1 VKLLTHGNIFDKSG
15 EREMSVNIEG
25 RVWRFG
31 KDIDTDEL
39 FAGRF
44 IMVGDE
50 RNPEAYKRSIL
61 KGAFESLSTIGKE
74 NQNIPHGFIEAV
86 SRVVSGYEK
95 NVQEDQMAL
104 KGHIIVAGENFG
116 IGSSRQQAAEAL
128 RFFGI
133 VACLAETIHRIF
145 FRNFWNLNGIAID
158 QKGIS
163 SIFETGDIA
172 RVDLQQY
179 VAHNLTNKKESKLGI
194 KLPPEFIAMYEAGG
208 LIPYHR
214 KRTHKL
220 L

>member
-1 VKLLTHGNIFDKSG
+1 VI
-15 EREMSVNIEG
+15 IEG
-25 RVWRFG
+25 QVWRFG

-50 RNPEAYKRSIL
+50 RDPEAYKRSII
-61 KGAFESLSTIGKE
+61 KGAFESLSTIGKG
-74 NQNIPHGFIEAV
+74 NKNIPDEFIDAV
-86 SRVVSGYEK
+86 SRVVSGYNK
-95 NVQEDQMAL
+95 DVHEDKMAL
-104 KGHIIVAGENFG
+104 KGHIIIAGENFG

-133 VACLAETIHRIF
+133 SACLAETIHRIF

-158 QKGIS
+158 QRGIS

-179 VAHNLTNKKESKLGI
+179 TVHNLTSKKEIKLHI
-194 KLPPEFIAMYEAGG
+194 KLPAEFIAMYSEGG
-208 LIPYHR
+208 LIPYH
-214 KRTHKL
+214 KKH
-220 L
+220 